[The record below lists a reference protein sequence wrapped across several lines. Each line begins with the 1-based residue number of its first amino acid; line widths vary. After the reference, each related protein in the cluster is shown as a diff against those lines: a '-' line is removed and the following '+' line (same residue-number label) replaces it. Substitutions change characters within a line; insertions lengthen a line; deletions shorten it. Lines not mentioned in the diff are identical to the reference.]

1 MVKSYQEKKLAIL
14 LNISKSLED
23 IRKEIKRTNEIAY
36 DKQKSDL
43 KGVLSKAEREWLNA
57 CYGNNNKNK

>member
-1 MVKSYQEKKLAIL
+1 MHT
-14 LNISKSLED
+14 N
-23 IRKEIKRTNEIAY
+23 IRKENKRTNEIAY

-57 CYGNNNKNK
+57 CYGNNNKNKWVRQY